1 MEKGLMLPIFPT
13 VVTMNKMERY
23 FTEDEMNCFMSFKD
37 KLRYT
42 YPNTLDIYILDNEPL
57 IELKNIC
64 ERALNNYLLEINKP
78 INPNDIR
85 LKITHSWLN
94 FTKKEQYH
102 PPHTHHNSIL
112 CGVLYV
118 NANKEKD
125 KIVFTK
131 MDSGENWQI
140 QTNNQKNIFSSNTFE
155 LSVGT
160 GDIVIFPSNLTH
172 SVPLIE
178 DENRLSLAFNSFYSG
193 NIGFIEGPLKGINF
207 VKIDLPNQKEN
218 KPL

>member
-1 MEKGLMLPIFPT
+1 MQKGLILPIFPT
-13 VVTMNKMERY
+13 VITMNKMERD
-23 FTEDEMNCFMSFKD
+23 FTEQEMTCLMSFKD
-37 KLRYT
+37 KLRDS
-42 YPNTLDIYILDNEPL
+42 YPNTLDIYILENEPL
-57 IELKNIC
+57 SKIKEIC
-64 ERALNNYLLEINKP
+64 ERVLNEYLLEINKP
-78 INPNDIR
+78 INPNDIS

-94 FTKKEQYH
+94 FTKKDQYH

-125 KIVFTK
+125 TIRFTK
-131 MDSGENWQI
+131 SETGENWQI
-140 QTNNQKNIFSSNTFE
+140 QTNNVSNIFSSNTFE

-178 DENRLSLAFNSFYSG
+178 DETRLSLAFNSFYSG
-193 NIGFIEGPLKGINF
+193 NIGFTEGPLKGVNF
-207 VKIDLPNQKEN
+207 VKIDLPNQKQH

>member
-1 MEKGLMLPIFPT
+1 MKKGLILPIFPT
-13 VVTMNKMERY
+13 VITMNKMERG
-23 FTEDEMNCFMSFKD
+23 FTEEEMNCLMSFKD
-37 KLRYT
+37 KLRDS
-42 YPNTLDIYILDNEPL
+42 YPNTLDIYILENEPL
-57 IELKNIC
+57 SKIKDMC
-64 ERALNNYLLEINKP
+64 EKVLNEYLLEINKP
-78 INPNDIR
+78 INPNDIS

-94 FTKKEQYH
+94 FTKKDQYH

-118 NANKEKD
+118 NANREKD
-125 KIVFTK
+125 TIRFTK
-131 MDSGENWQI
+131 SETGENWQI
-140 QTNNQKNIFSSNTFE
+140 QTNNVSNIFSSNTFE

-178 DENRLSLAFNSFYSG
+178 DETRLSLAFNSFYSG
-193 NIGFIEGPLKGINF
+193 NIGFTEGPLKGVNF
-207 VKIDLPNQKEN
+207 VKIDLPNQKQH

>member
-1 MEKGLMLPIFPT
+1 MNKGLILPIFPT
-13 VVTMNKMERY
+13 VITKDSMGRH
-23 FTEDEMNCFMSFKD
+23 FTENEINYLLSFKD
-37 KLRYT
+37 KLRFT

-57 IELKNIC
+57 NELKNIC

-78 INPNDIR
+78 INPNDIK

-94 FTKKEQYH
+94 FTKKDQYH

-118 NANKEKD
+118 NANREKD

-140 QTNNQKNIFSSNTFE
+140 QTNNQNNIFSSNQFE
-155 LSVGT
+155 VSVGT

-193 NIGFIEGPLKGINF
+193 NIGFVEGPLKGINF